1 MNYNPKSLDHKFYGK
16 TIRTFTESEGKL
28 FELDLLMSMTFMVS
42 KMGGEPE
49 ELKETLNDMGRV
61 RFMTCCDLLGY
72 SETHISIIPFET
84 MMEKI
89 EESDY
94 GFSKF
99 LQDHQENSKLIPRED
114 MEMIEKLLRNEFSKK
129 EDVVGQMS
137 DNNRQLPSYMMN

>member
-1 MNYNPKSLDHKFYGK
+1 MNFNTKSLDHKFYGK

-49 ELKETLNDMGRV
+49 ELKETLNDMGKV
-61 RFMTCCDLLGY
+61 RFITCCELLGY

-84 MMEKI
+84 IMEKI

>member
-1 MNYNPKSLDHKFYGK
+1 MNFNTKSLDHKFYGK

-49 ELKETLNDMGRV
+49 ELKETLNDMGKV
-61 RFMTCCDLLGY
+61 RFITCCELLGY